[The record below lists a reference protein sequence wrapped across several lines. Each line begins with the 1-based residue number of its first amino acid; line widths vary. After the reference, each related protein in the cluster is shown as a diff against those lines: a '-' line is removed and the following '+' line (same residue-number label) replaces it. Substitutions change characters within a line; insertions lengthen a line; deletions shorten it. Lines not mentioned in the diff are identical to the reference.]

1 MRAEP
6 HILITGGGGFVGG
19 RFAEVIYLTGF
30 GRVRVGVRRW
40 GGAAR
45 AARFPV
51 DIALCD
57 VLDSRQVAEAMQGVD
72 VVIHC
77 AVGDRQVIVEGTRN
91 VLEAATRAGVSRV
104 IHLSTAEVYGPVSG
118 RVDETTRCAPTG
130 SEYGDAKILAET
142 VCWDHCLRGLPITI
156 FRPSIVYGPWSDQ
169 WTGELAER
177 LQSGCWGR
185 YTRYGDGICN
195 LVYVDD
201 LVAIALSSIH
211 QDKAAGQAFNVGGPE
226 TPTWNEYFDR
236 LNAAIGLPPLPVR
249 SAPSAKATSLVT
261 AAVRAAAQA
270 GFACCGG
277 TLRRVYARGGWPAVT
292 MKRVKRWLN
301 TNPSPREL
309 DGLYSRNAIYDWS
322 KAKRLLGYRPSFDL
336 DLGLR
341 LSVDWLRHAGVVNGS
356 P

>member
-1 MRAEP
+1 MRAERV
-6 HILITGGGGFVGG
+6 ILVTGGGGFIGG
-19 RFAEVIYLTGF
+19 RFAEVIHLTGF

-57 VLDSRQVAEAMQGVD
+57 VLDSRQVADAMKGVD

-77 AVGDRQVIVEGTRN
+77 AVGDKQVIVEGTRN
-91 VLEAATRAGVSRV
+91 VLEAAARAGVSRV
-104 IHLSTAEVYGPVSG
+104 IHLSTAEVYGPAVSG
-118 RVDETTRCAPTG
+118 RVDETRECAPSG
-130 SEYGDAKILAET
+130 SAYGDAKILAEA
-142 VCWDHCLRGLPITI
+142 VCRDHCSRGLPVTI
-156 FRPSIVYGPWSDQ
+156 FRPSIVYGPWSDV

-177 LQSGCWGR
+177 LQSGHWGR
-185 YTRYGDGICN
+185 YARYGDGICN

-211 QDKAAGQAFNVGGPE
+211 QETAAGEIFNVGGPQ

-236 LNAAIGLPPLPVR
+236 LNAAMGLPPLGVR

-261 AAVRAAAQA
+261 TAVRAAAQA

-277 TLRRVYARGGWPAVT
+277 TLRKLYERGGWPAAT

-301 TNPSPREL
+301 TNPSPHEL
-309 DGLYSRNAIYDWS
+309 EGLYSRNAIYDWS
-322 KAKRLLGYRPSFDL
+322 KAQRLLGYRPTFDL

-341 LSVDWLRHAGVVNGS
+341 LSVDWLRYAGLVQ
-356 P
+356 

>member
-1 MRAEP
+1 MPAERL
-6 HILITGGGGFVGG
+6 ILVTGGGGFIGG
-19 RFAEVIYLTGF
+19 RFAEVIHLTGF

-57 VLDSRQVAEAMQGVD
+57 VLDSRQVADAMKGID

-77 AVGDRQVIVEGTRN
+77 AVGDKQVIVEGTRN

-104 IHLSTAEVYGPVSG
+104 IHLSTAEVYGPVGG
-118 RVDETTRCAPTG
+118 RVDETRQCAPTG
-130 SEYGDAKILAET
+130 SDYGDAKILAET
-142 VCWDHCLRGLPITI
+142 LCWDHCLRGLPVTI
-156 FRPSIVYGPWSDQ
+156 FRPSIVYGPWSDV
-169 WTGELAER
+169 WTGALAER
-177 LQSGCWGR
+177 LQSGRWGR
-185 YTRYGDGICN
+185 YARYGDGICN

-211 QDKAAGQAFNVGGPE
+211 QDTAAGEAFNVGGPQ

-236 LNAAIGLPPLPVR
+236 LNAAIGLPPLAVR

-277 TLRRVYARGGWPAVT
+277 TLRKVYERGGWPAGA

-309 DGLYSRNAIYDWS
+309 EGLYSRKAIYDWS
-322 KAKRLLGYRPSFDL
+322 KAERLLGYRPTFDL

-341 LSVDWLRHAGVVNGS
+341 LSVDWLRHAGLVNGS